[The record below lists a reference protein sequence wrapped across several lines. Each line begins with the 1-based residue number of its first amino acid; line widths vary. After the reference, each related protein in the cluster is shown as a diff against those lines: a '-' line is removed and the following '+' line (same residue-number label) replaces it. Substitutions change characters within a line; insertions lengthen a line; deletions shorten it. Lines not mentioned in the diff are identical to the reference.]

1 MRKAKIILTLAAS
14 VLLCLPAA
22 KAANPEMSEDGHT
35 SYLFAGVQ
43 GGAQA
48 TMTNYDFSK
57 LIMPYG
63 AVYFGGYYNA
73 VVGGRV
79 HAMGFRSKGGFKSL
93 DRSYY
98 YNFYDVNADLL
109 LNLSNLFWKNNSHFV
124 NLVLVGGVGLNYAW
138 HNKQAV
144 NLTNTVT
151 GLSAQCPNIW
161 KTDRLGHNF
170 RVGLQLDLDVAK
182 HFGVNVEVDANNMN
196 DRFNSKKANK
206 DDWMLSAAV
215 GVSYKFAYKSKAR
228 PMVPLVPAI
237 VEKPKP
243 APAPAPAPKPVAK
256 PAPAPAPAP
265 APVVK
270 TMKEEIFYSIRSSQ
284 VSTAEWAKV
293 ERIVKF
299 MKENPDATVDIVGYA
314 DAQTGNPTINMKYSL
329 KRAEDLK
336 KALTDKYGISAS
348 RISASAKGDTA
359 QPFGENTK
367 NRVSIITG
375 TSKK

>member
-1 MRKAKIILTLAAS
+1 MRKAKILLTLAAS
-14 VLLCLPAA
+14 ALLCLPAA
-22 KAANPEMSEDGHT
+22 NAANPELSEDGHT
-35 SYLFAGVQ
+35 SYLFIGAQ

-48 TMTNYDFSK
+48 TLTNYDFSK
-57 LIMPYG
+57 LVMPFG
-63 AVYFGGYYNA
+63 AVYFGGYYNS
-73 VVGGRV
+73 VVGGRI
-79 HAMGFRSKGGFKSL
+79 HAMGLRSKGGFKSL

-98 YNFYDVNADLL
+98 YDFYDVNADLL
-109 LNLSNLFWKNNSHFV
+109 LNLSNLFWKSNNHFV

-144 NLTNTVT
+144 NLTNSVA
-151 GLSAQCPNIW
+151 GLSEQCPEIW

-170 RVGLQLDLDVAK
+170 RVGLQLDLDVSK
-182 HFGVNVEVDANNMN
+182 HIGVNVEVDANNLN

-206 DDWMLSAAV
+206 DDWMLTAAI

-228 PMVPLVPAI
+228 PMVPLVPAV
-237 VEKPKP
+237 VEKPAP

-265 APVVK
+265 VVK
-270 TMKEEIFYSIRSSQ
+270 TLKEEIFYTIRSSQ
-284 VSTAEWAKV
+284 IPMNEWAKV

-299 MKENPDATVDIVGYA
+299 MKENPNATVEVVGYA
-314 DAQTGNPTINMKYSL
+314 DVKTGNPSINMKYSL

-348 RISASAKGDTA
+348 RISASAKGDTV
-359 QPFGENTK
+359 QPFSENAK